1 MVERLSRYWWVVALR
16 GLLAVLFGVALIV
29 WPGIGLGIL
38 VLLFG
43 AYALVDGVFALA
55 HAFGSNDERHR
66 WAHVIEGIVGI
77 AAGIVTFAWPGITAL
92 VLLYVIAAWA
102 IVTGVLELVAAFRL
116 RAHIENELWLGLGG
130 VLSILFGLLLFI
142 APGAGALAVVWII
155 AAYAILF
162 GITLVALAFR
172 LRGLGSRAGTGMV
185 A

>member
-1 MVERLSRYWWVVALR
+1 MVERLSRYWWLFALR

-43 AYALVDGVFALA
+43 AYALVDGVFAMV
-55 HAFGSNDERHR
+55 HAFGSNDVRHR

-77 AAGIVTFAWPGITAL
+77 AAGVVTFAWPGITAL

-102 IVTGVLELVAAFRL
+102 IVTGVLELIAAFRL

-130 VLSILFGLLLFI
+130 VLSILFGLFLFV
-142 APGAGALAVVWII
+142 APGAGALAVIWII

-162 GITLVALAFR
+162 GITLIALAFR
-172 LRGLGSRAGTGMV
+172 LRGVGSRAGTGVV